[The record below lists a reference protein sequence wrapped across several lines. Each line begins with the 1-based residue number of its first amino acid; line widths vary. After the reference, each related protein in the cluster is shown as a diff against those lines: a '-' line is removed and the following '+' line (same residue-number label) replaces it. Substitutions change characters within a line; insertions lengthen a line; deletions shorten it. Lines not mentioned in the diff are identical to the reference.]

1 MAKYLQKS
9 DIFISGVKID
19 AASNSIT
26 EALTCGL
33 PVLYLDAGG
42 NKEIVKGGGVC
53 FNSNDDILE
62 ALEELVN
69 NYEKYNKKISIPLI
83 SEIANKYINFFI

>member
-1 MAKYLQKS
+1 MTKYNYTYIGKIPKNYTFKNIKHLEPMNKNKLSKYIQKS

-33 PVLYLDAGG
+33 PVLYLDSGG
-42 NKEIVKGGGVC
+42 NKEIVKDGGSC
-53 FNSNDDILE
+53 L
-62 ALEELVN
+62 
-69 NYEKYNKKISIPLI
+69 
-83 SEIANKYINFFI
+83 